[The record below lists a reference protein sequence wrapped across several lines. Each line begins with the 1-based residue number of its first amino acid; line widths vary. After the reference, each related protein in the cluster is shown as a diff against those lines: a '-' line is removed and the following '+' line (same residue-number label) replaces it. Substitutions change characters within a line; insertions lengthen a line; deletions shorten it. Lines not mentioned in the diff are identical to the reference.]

1 MNVSRTSRWFLVVL
15 LTAAALG
22 CSSQKPAALNLLPG
36 KTKPLTNDSE
46 AERLRK
52 MQLITVIDT
61 QNDNQPQTEENS
73 EFIELVASSCIEAAA
88 CTGIPDCE
96 QACDA
101 QIAMCQAQ
109 TYLALTRPQGA
120 MVTLIG
126 RYTVPLQPEAARQ
139 NMAELGLDRAV
150 DAGGTFYQI
159 LRYATGLDAQAD
171 PTNPVCG
178 DGAES
183 FNGTPLAT
191 YAGTGLAQAFDV
203 YKQLSDAAVTAA
215 VNSAD
220 AELNSSP
227 SIQQAA
233 VRALTGRLQA
243 AKDIGGEAVQLPF
256 DSGAFCTAPPATPAV
271 KAAIAI
277 IRDAAPAP
285 ADVLSTAIS
294 TSTLIEDTG
303 SGVPGGSVRQRLAQ
317 VYYGTADLPAGN
329 TVEQLNSLDMQAFE
343 GARALLKQEL
353 VAFARSGTAK
363 LNKRT
368 KPDGT
373 LSAYDSYA
381 ATAAAPG
388 RLPAAYYGALA
399 RVNNGLE
406 GGGTLSFGDDPTQQ
420 GIGYNSRFA
429 GFVTAA
435 NTIIAASDN
444 PDSTVDAVAIGPL
457 GLMVAPHEL
466 LGQVRTSP
474 FDNGQGIAGIGVQV
488 NGFFPADGIKL
499 AIGEDALR
507 CAVQGSVEGGADVP
521 GGTCSLAGLIAFS
534 DDGGF
539 NDAQAILSAET
550 QRVYLLKP
558 RTAPAA
564 TPQDILP
571 PGSYEALI
579 GFTVS
584 IDADR
589 PDFGAG
595 FAIVRGSE
603 ERLAALLE
611 PSRDW
616 CARPR
621 VSCNNVPFDER
632 IPLQNELTSVS
643 SGTTDSSGVDAS
655 WKHYLDLATA
665 AATEADALGND
676 YISSALTQNQNQV
689 GNEDKA
695 EQQRQQASSQLQQ
708 LQALCGTSISVDSL
722 LKAES
727 DGNGNFVANGGNCLD
742 GCLAGFRCTDQRG
755 YAGSGHCTFDV
766 DAFVQNALPN
776 VASDPD
782 VQRLRDCLSG
792 GAIVPFVSLG
802 DRPLCV
808 WRQVSNHNLVCKVA
822 DPATGALVDAP
833 LGTCPMVLPAD
844 KDLGPTSAQ
853 QVASCDAIL
862 TTRPHSATA
871 PTEVLP
877 SLPLNYFTTSTDS
890 ANVAGDVA
898 AWSLV
903 RDLTPLHPS
912 VDLMNHTSA
921 DQLQQIVDA
930 NILDPIRLGP
940 IQSGIDFEARADD
953 YAAITFFGK
962 TLYESG
968 SVTAGP
974 SSNWPCSNVDRPWQG
989 LAGSPSYDCTKPS
1002 GLHQARTALLNAASA
1017 IKLMSPLP
1025 GSLQAQSSNGWYVP
1039 LGTMSHPATAGT
1051 SLYPVNLAG
1060 CDGACTS
1067 SRTLVQPDQSALTEE
1082 TCPKGT
1088 LYLGADARP
1097 LTCLRPDKRLVQY
1110 PQQLQQLLQDGGRN
1124 IQTASEMAFRG
1135 LSKDGRSFQ
1144 DAGFL
1149 PEYVHGLA
1157 SLTDVIDTFTPDP
1170 TKDDDSPSI
1179 TGLDIMT
1186 AAGILAKAATAPA
1199 MIPLDSL
1206 PKPIRSVDD
1215 LGNASTY
1222 IQHMADQI
1230 RATIG
1235 GLSFANMPQTV
1246 TDALRSESAAGSYPQ
1261 FGGDMAAQ
1269 ISTARS
1275 ALLRIHENG
1284 PLIANEVSQ
1293 IGSEID
1299 GLRAVLEKSTIRQK
1313 LDHLQFLSTFD
1324 DRMAQCGEATAQAAT
1339 TASSIGSFTGGAAA
1353 AAGAIIACANSV
1365 AQINIASQIQALQG
1379 QDTQLDSDIALDDFD
1394 GKFATHATQLQTL
1407 GLRLTEGEDDLD
1419 TALANIE
1426 SDRDKA
1432 KTALTD
1438 AISASSFQ
1446 AQGQA
1451 LLMTTLGNLT
1461 NGKQIRYQT
1470 AFANA
1475 QNLAFLA
1482 KRAVEQRL
1490 GLRLA
1495 EITEKYPLVDA
1506 PSTWEATVC
1515 EYTGI
1520 DYSKLTLPNAPVSY
1534 ANGFIGDYVKKLSNF
1549 IESYT
1554 LQNNFH
1560 EGTDTA
1566 VISLRD
1572 DIMGVR
1578 RPCPTTGPNL
1588 LYNAGQL
1595 NQGLQ
1600 PGWGREGCPATV
1612 VDGVPQPLSEC
1623 LDITP
1628 LTKPDGSQDFPLF
1641 GDDGQAKTVGYNLTF
1656 GVNSSSTSAAIQSV
1670 AVKEGLYR
1678 LTWYTKESGT
1688 SGGAAAG
1695 LVRDLAPNCNAP
1707 TQPICQVESG
1717 VESTTPT
1724 NGWFRRYVVFRV
1736 ASPQTI
1742 RVGFGKVAGTVTVSA
1757 PMLEQLADIDTD
1769 QALKAFANT
1778 TDTLTVQNP
1787 GCEDS
1792 DGTVFR
1798 STRWN
1803 RTCVNLCTDGFASN
1817 CAAGSSKSYCYW
1829 ETQFGFSQRD
1839 IQLGKIFNFS
1849 GFARGNFNYRM
1860 DTVGINFV
1868 GTGTRDCSGSSAPE
1882 TCSGGGYIPYTLSH
1896 TGPFFV
1902 RNYKG
1907 DDVETMLFDGN
1918 IEHARGL
1925 ALERYLTNPVSSTD
1939 AGLLDQYLRTEFSG
1953 RPLDGNFV
1961 LRVWDEDG
1969 VDFNSIQ
1976 DVQLVMN
1983 YRYWTKFN

>member
-1 MNVSRTSRWFLVVL
+1 MNVSRTSRWFLIVL
-15 LTAAALG
+15 LTAAALS

-36 KTKPLTNDSE
+36 KAKPLTNDSE

-52 MQLITVIDT
+52 MQLITLIDT
-61 QNDNQPQTEENS
+61 QKNNEPSTVTNGYFQ
-73 EFIELVASSCIEAAA
+73 ELVLSSCGGSD
-88 CTGIPDCE
+88 CTAPTDCT

-101 QIAMCQAQ
+101 MTTMCQAQ
-109 TYLALTRPQGA
+109 TYLALTRPQGQ
-120 MVTLIG
+120 MVTLVG
-126 RYTVPLQPEAARQ
+126 HYSVPMQSEAARQ
-139 NMAELGLDRAV
+139 SIAELGLDSAV
-150 DAGGTFYQI
+150 SAGRTFYQI
-159 LRYATGLDAQAD
+159 LRYATGLDTD
-171 PTNPVCG
+171 STDPVCG
-178 DGAES
+178 NGAETV
-183 FNGTPLAT
+183 NGTPLAT
-191 YAGTGLAQAFDV
+191 YAGAGLAQAFDI

-215 VNSAD
+215 VNTAD

-233 VRALTGRLQA
+233 VRALTERLQA
-243 AKDIGGEAVQLPF
+243 AKHIGGEASQLPF

-285 ADVLSTAIS
+285 ADVLSTAIT

-303 SGVPGGSVRQRLAQ
+303 SGVPSGSVRQRLAQ
-317 VYYGTADLPAGN
+317 IYYGTPDLPAGN

-373 LSAYDSYA
+373 LSADNSYA
-381 ATAAAPG
+381 ATAAPPA

-399 RVNNGLE
+399 RVNNGVFGL
-406 GGGTLSFGDDPTQQ
+406 GTLDESDDPTAPWT
-420 GIGYNSRFA
+420 GYNSRFE
-429 GFVTAA
+429 GFVRAA

-444 PDSTVDAVAIGPL
+444 PESTVDGVAIGPL
-457 GLMVAPHEL
+457 GLMVAAHEFQ
-466 LGQVRTSP
+466 GRVVTIPIFNEQ
-474 FDNGQGIAGIGVQV
+474 GYGGIAVQV
-488 NGFFPADGIKL
+488 DGFVPADGIKL

-521 GGTCSLAGLIAFS
+521 GATCSLAGLVAFS
-534 DDGGF
+534 DEGF
-539 NDAQAILSAET
+539 NITQAILGIQT
-550 QRVYLLKP
+550 QHAYLLKP
-558 RTAPAA
+558 HTAPAA
-564 TPQDILP
+564 NPQDILP
-571 PGSYEALI
+571 PGSYDALI

-584 IDADR
+584 VDGGSDR
-589 PDFGAG
+589 GG

-621 VSCNNVPFDER
+621 VSCNHVPFDER
-632 IPLQNELTSVS
+632 IPLQNELSSVS
-643 SGTTDSSGVDAS
+643 SGTSNSTGVDAS

-676 YISSALTQNQNQV
+676 YISSALAQSQNQV

-708 LQALCGTSISVDSL
+708 LQALCGTNISVDSL

-727 DGNGNFVANGGNCLD
+727 DGNGNFVANGGNCSD
-742 GCLAGFRCTDQRG
+742 GCLAGFRCIDPGG
-755 YAGSGHCTFDV
+755 YAGSGHCTFDI

-776 VASDPD
+776 VAADPD

-808 WRQVSNHNLVCKVA
+808 WWQRNNHNLVCKVP

-844 KDLGPTSAQ
+844 KDLGPDQ
-853 QVASCDAIL
+853 QDASCNAIL
-862 TTRPHSATA
+862 TTRPRSPDTTTQAKA
-871 PTEVLP
+871 
-877 SLPLNYFTTSTDS
+877 SQPLHYFTASTDS
-890 ANVAGDVA
+890 TNAAGDVA

-912 VDLMNHTSA
+912 VDLMHHTSA
-921 DQLQQIVDA
+921 YEVQRIIDA

-940 IQSGIDFEARADD
+940 IQSGIDFEARADG
-953 YAAITFFGK
+953 YAAITFFGR

-968 SVTAGP
+968 SVTGGP
-974 SSNWPCSNVDRPWQG
+974 SSNWPCSNVDVPWGG
-989 LAGSPSYDCTKPS
+989 LAGSPSYNCATAP
-1002 GLHQARTALLNAASA
+1002 GLHQARTALLNAATA
-1017 IKLMSPLP
+1017 IILMSPLP
-1025 GSLQAQSSNGWYVP
+1025 GALESASSNAWYVP
-1039 LGTMSHPATAGT
+1039 LGTMSHPSALSDPAACGG
-1051 SLYPVNLAG
+1051 P
-1060 CDGACTS
+1060 CTS
-1067 SRTLVQPDQSALTEE
+1067 SRTLVRPDHTALLEE

-1088 LYLGADARP
+1088 LYLGNNGVAQ
-1097 LTCLRPDKRLVQY
+1097 TCLRADKRVVQGRTFENFA
-1110 PQQLQQLLQDGGRN
+1110 LSGGGSVIELERSA
-1124 IQTASEMAFRG
+1124 QSGSKYALSG
-1135 LSKDGRSFQ
+1135 LSKFNGGSGWLSR
-1144 DAGFL
+1144 
-1149 PEYVHGLA
+1149 YVNGQA
-1157 SLTDVIDTFTPDP
+1157 SLSDVIDTFTLDP
-1170 TKDDDSPSI
+1170 TKADDSPSI

-1199 MIPLDSL
+1199 MIPVDSL
-1206 PKPIRSVDD
+1206 PKPIKSVDD
-1215 LGNASTY
+1215 LGNASRY

-1230 RATIG
+1230 RATVG

-1261 FGGDMAAQ
+1261 FGGDMAIQ

-1284 PLIANEVSQ
+1284 PLIANEVAQ
-1293 IGSEID
+1293 IGAEID

-1324 DRMAQCGEATAQAAT
+1324 DRMAQCGEAIAHAAET
-1339 TASSIGSFTGGAAA
+1339 SFSITKEATSLGGAGAAA
-1353 AAGAIIACANSV
+1353 ALGAFITCANSV

-1379 QDTQLDSDIALDDFD
+1379 QDAQLDSDIALADFD
-1394 GKFATHATQLQTL
+1394 GKFAAHATQLQTL
-1407 GLRLTEGEDDLD
+1407 GLRLTESEDDLD
-1419 TALANIE
+1419 SALANIE
-1426 SDRDKA
+1426 SNRAKA
-1432 KTALTD
+1432 KTALTN

-1451 LLMTTLGNLT
+1451 LLTTTLGNLT
-1461 NGKQIRYQT
+1461 DGKQIRYQT

-1578 RPCPTTGPNL
+1578 KPCPTTGPNL

-1641 GDDGQAKTVGYNLTF
+1641 GDNGQAKTVGYDLKF

-1670 AVKEGLYR
+1670 VVKEGLYR

-1695 LVRDLAPNCNAP
+1695 LVRDLAPNCNVP

-1717 VESTTPT
+1717 VESTTAT
-1724 NGWFRRYVVFRV
+1724 NGWFRRYVLFRV

-1757 PMLEQLADIDTD
+1757 PMLEHLADIDTD

-1803 RTCVNLCTDGFASN
+1803 RTCMNLCTDGFASH

-1868 GTGTRDCSGSSAPE
+1868 GTGTRDCSGSSSPQ

-1902 RNYKG
+1902 RNHKG

-1925 ALERYLTNPVSSTD
+1925 ALERYLTNPVSSSD
-1939 AGLLDQYLRTEFSG
+1939 QGLLNQYLRTEFSG

-1961 LRVWDEDG
+1961 LRVWDEGG

-1983 YRYWTKFN
+1983 YRYWTKFD